1 MSEGT
6 QLGQESGFLWQR
18 SRGWGVCGVGAW
30 TVSRPQLEAEQGRG
44 RTPGGK
50 SSSKA
55 SGGVWVRNRELRALL
70 QWQDLLGGLE
80 RGAGR
85 REKASTRGC
94 DRGSRK
100 TLELRPSLLLP
111 LTVELPFH
119 ERTRVRAWKGQAGKQ
134 A

>member
-1 MSEGT
+1 MR
-6 QLGQESGFLWQR
+6 L
-18 SRGWGVCGVGAW
+18 
-30 TVSRPQLEAEQGRG
+30 QLETRQARG

-55 SGGVWVRNRELRALL
+55 SGGVWVRNREPPALL

-80 RGAGR
+80 QGAGR
-85 REKASTRGC
+85 REKASARGC
-94 DRGSRK
+94 DGDSRK
-100 TLELRPSLLLP
+100 TWELRPSLLLP

-119 ERTRVRAWKGQAGKQ
+119 ERTRVCAWKGLAGKQ